1 MNQQTDDNLNL
12 DAILELGKPLSLDES
27 DEIIDKLLSYS
38 YNDLMKNEDGPKFFE
53 KVFNNG
59 LEGKILTLRDLMV
72 AHFYGEQM
80 PQTISQQ
87 KKDGILKAVASQYTD
102 ANTLLGGLKQ
112 VDPIIEL
119 PAEFDL
125 VDYQGRAA
133 GIYNAIQTFKRVIA
147 EKLTQKYANDVMV
160 FLKYSPEILDSLLEQ
175 IEKQYE
181 HLEVEYKKLI
191 DKTDLPSEKVLANA
205 IDFLTKCGRTPM
217 QIQSMKEDK
226 NLGEITQLYLKIE
239 RSIHMAIEIQKKN
252 PTETDAEKIRQAI
265 VDFLIS
271 DTHL

>member
-1 MNQQTDDNLNL
+1 MNQKNDDNLNL

-27 DEIIDKLLSYS
+27 DEIIDKLLANSYD
-38 YNDLMKNEDGPKFFE
+38 DLMKNEGGPKFFE

-59 LEGKILTLRDLMV
+59 LDGKILTLRDLMIS
-72 AHFYGEQM
+72 HFYGEQI
-80 PQTISQQ
+80 PKTISQQ
-87 KKDGILKAVASQYTD
+87 KKDDVLKAVASQYTD
-102 ANTLLGGLKQ
+102 ASALLGGLKQ

-125 VDYQGRAA
+125 VDFQGRAA
-133 GIYNAIQTFKRVIA
+133 GIYNAIQTLKRVIA

-160 FLKYSPEILDSLLEQ
+160 FLKYSPETLDSLLKQ
-175 IEKQYE
+175 IEEQYE

-191 DKTDLPSEKVLANA
+191 DKTDLPAEKVLDSA

-217 QIQSMKEDK
+217 QVQSMKENK

-239 RSIHMAIEIQKKN
+239 RAMHMAIAIKSKN
-252 PTETDAEKIRQAI
+252 LTETDTEKIKQSI
-265 VDFLIS
+265 VEFLIS